1 MLKKAILIVL
11 LLLVVTG
18 CENIIETPINTV
30 QYFLGKYQR
39 LDKDTMIEL
48 DNIINRNKKLTKKE
62 KEEYKRIFERQ
73 YQNLSYKIKK
83 EETDYTSSVII
94 VEIEIL
100 DYKNCI
106 DKVKEYYKKNKQ
118 KLQEKYKNYESY
130 QISELKKTK
139 SKIKYEIIFNLYKKN
154 RKWKIKKLSNK
165 DFIKIHGQY

>member
-1 MLKKAILIVL
+1 MLKKVILIVL

-18 CENIIETPINTV
+18 CENIVETPINKI

-48 DNIINRNKKLTKKE
+48 DNIINRNYKLSKKE
-62 KEEYKRIFERQ
+62 KDEYKRIFERQ
-73 YQNLSYKIKK
+73 YQNLSYKIKE

-94 VEIEIL
+94 VEIEVL

-106 DKVKEYYKKNKQ
+106 DKVKEYYKENKQ
-118 KLQEKYKNYESY
+118 KLQKKYGNYESY
-130 QISELKKTK
+130 QLSELKKIK

-154 RKWKIKKLSNK
+154 RKWKIKELSNE
-165 DFIKIHGQY
+165 DFLKIHGLY